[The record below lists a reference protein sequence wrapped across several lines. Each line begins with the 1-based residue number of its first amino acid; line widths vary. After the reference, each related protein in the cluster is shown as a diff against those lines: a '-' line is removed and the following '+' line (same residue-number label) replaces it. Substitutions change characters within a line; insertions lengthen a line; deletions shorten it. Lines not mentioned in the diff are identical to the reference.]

1 MQIEPQTCSCPCAL
15 LRSQNGA
22 THSYFKKTFWM
33 SLQTKLQLVTSWL
46 FTHLLLDTTKPWQLT
61 IGTKLSHEWLASHSS
76 HLMDKDSGLPWLPKD
91 KAFASNAVLVFLKVM
106 QLTVSNTKM
115 QLPMDSLLLA
125 CTCTL
130 AGALL
135 MLVGAIFLCLA
146 LQVAR
151 NGKIAFK
158 LFI

>member
-1 MQIEPQTCSCPCAL
+1 
-15 LRSQNGA
+15 
-22 THSYFKKTFWM
+22 
-33 SLQTKLQLVTSWL
+33 
-46 FTHLLLDTTKPWQLT
+46 
-61 IGTKLSHEWLASHSS
+61 
-76 HLMDKDSGLPWLPKD
+76 MDKDSGLPWLPKD